1 MVGPQ
6 AQAHPQGL
14 AGGSTAIP
22 GSSAA
27 SAATTSNSKTIVIK
41 LGTSSIL
48 SEETQHPKI
57 GILSS
62 LVETCHTLRSQGH
75 KVVIVCSGAI
85 GMGRIRMHVTE
96 RPKSL
101 GERQALA
108 ALGQLRL
115 IALWDSLFGTVGIDV
130 AQVLLTRNDIADRPR
145 YNNAR
150 TTLNTLISPPFNA
163 IPIVN
168 ENDTVSVSELRF
180 GDNDTLS
187 AITAGLVDAD
197 YLFLCTDVD
206 GLYTSNP
213 RSDPAARRLGI
224 VPDVAAARKAVSV
237 ATMGSSFGTGGMQ
250 TKLIAAE
257 LATAAGV
264 ATVVLNGEHPENMIK
279 VVANGIPSQHASL
292 GTTTNSSVSS
302 PRFRMDSLASSVSSL
317 ASEDADLIGFPP
329 LDGPAHT
336 LFLPK
341 PNPLPSRKW
350 SILHAL
356 HPAGALIIDEGA
368 FNRITRADSGG
379 RLLPAGVVGV
389 EGNWER
395 MQAIRLVV
403 RRRVSKSTPHTNG
416 LEEGEPLSSSTQYVR
431 NLGQYLLRTDS
442 SHPATPGTKTPPVID
457 SLRKDARPAPSSPL
471 ATGDSHHPELAASAP
486 SAKATSAASS
496 ALESGQKISPSAAS
510 HESLTVSQDN
520 AEVEGEDWEWQL
532 VEVGRALA
540 NYTSIESE
548 RIKGSKSSQISSV
561 LGYADSEY
569 VTDQVALHTL
579 TLP

>member
-1 MVGPQ
+1 MTGSHSVPATGPSHSHH
-6 AQAHPQGL
+6 ANPP
-14 AGGSTAIP
+14 T
-22 GSSAA
+22 SAA
-27 SAATTSNSKTIVIK
+27 SSSSKTIVIK
-41 LGTSSIL
+41 LGTSSII
-48 SEETQHPKI
+48 SEETQLPKI
-57 GILSS
+57 AILSS
-62 LVETCHTLRSQGH
+62 LVETCHKLRSLGH

-85 GMGRIRMHVTE
+85 GMGRIRMHVNE
-96 RPKSL
+96 KPKSL

-150 TTLNTLISPPFNA
+150 TTLNTLISAPFNA

-197 YLFLCTDVD
+197 FLFLCTDVD
-206 GLYTSNP
+206 GLYTGNP
-213 RSDPAARRLGI
+213 RSDPNARRLG
-224 VPDVAAARKAVSV
+224 VVEDVAAARKAVSV

-264 ATVVLNGEHPENMIK
+264 ATVIINGEHPENMIK
-279 VVANGIPSQHASL
+279 VVAKGIPSIGTESTSL
-292 GTTTNSSVSS
+292 
-302 PRFRMDSLASSVSSL
+302 RMDSLASSVSSL
-317 ASEDADLIGFPP
+317 ASDEKELIGYPP
-329 LDGPAHT
+329 LDSPAHT
-336 LFLPK
+336 IFLPK
-341 PNPLPSRKW
+341 ANPLSSRKW

-368 FNRITRADSGG
+368 FKRIARADSGG

-403 RRRVSKSTPHTNG
+403 RRRISKAIPHATGLEQGAPLSNSTPIAR
-416 LEEGEPLSSSTQYVR
+416 S
-431 NLGQYLLRTDS
+431 LGQYLLRNDTDS
-442 SHPATPGTKTPPVID
+442 VSGTRTPPVID
-457 SLRKDARPAPSSPL
+457 SLRKGSVAAASVPSSPSS
-471 ATGDSHHPELAASAP
+471 TAASPAD
-486 SAKATSAASS
+486 AAAHATTSQST
-496 ALESGQKISPSAAS
+496 
-510 HESLTVSQDN
+510 LTKDGDQ
-520 AEVEGEDWEWQL
+520 DWEWQL
-532 VEVGRALA
+532 IEVGRALA

-548 RIKGSKSSQISSV
+548 RIKGLKSSQISST

-569 VTDQVALHTL
+569 LTDQVALHTL
-579 TLP
+579 SLPDPYPSQ

>member
-1 MVGPQ
+1 MVHHAQTSAGPS
-6 AQAHPQGL
+6 GS
-14 AGGSTAIP
+14 AGQ
-22 GSSAA
+22 AA
-27 SAATTSNSKTIVIK
+27 SAASTAAAAAHGVDAAGSSSKTIVIK
-41 LGTSSIL
+41 LGTSSII
-48 SEETQHPKI
+48 SEETRHPKI
-57 GILSS
+57 AILSS
-62 LVETCHTLRSQGH
+62 LVETCYTLRSLGH

-85 GMGRIRMHVTE
+85 GIGRLRMKINE
-96 RPKSL
+96 KPKSV

-115 IALWDSLFGTVGIDV
+115 IALWDSLFQTVGIDV

-145 YNNAR
+145 YSNAR
-150 TTLNTLISPPFNA
+150 TTLNTLMSPPFNA

-206 GLYTSNP
+206 GLYTGNP
-213 RSDPAARRLGI
+213 RSDPNARRLGV
-224 VPDVAAARKAVSV
+224 VPDVAAVRKAVSV

-264 ATVVLNGEHPENMIK
+264 ATVILNGSHPENMIK
-279 VVANGIPSQHASL
+279 VVEQGLPS
-292 GTTTNSSVSS
+292 SSATSAAT
-302 PRFRMDSLASSVSSL
+302 MDSLASSISSL
-317 ASEDADLIGFPP
+317 ASEEAALIGHPP
-329 LDGPAHT
+329 LEEPAHT

-341 PNPLPSRKW
+341 PNPLSSRKW

-356 HPAGALIIDEGA
+356 HPAGTLIIDEGA
-368 FNRITRADSGG
+368 FNRIARADSGG

-403 RRRVSKSTPHTNG
+403 RRQVPRHSDAAVRGAANDHDPSLVN
-416 LEEGEPLSSSTQYVR
+416 SSQYAR
-431 NLGQYLLRTDS
+431 NIGQYLVRTDAS
-442 SHPATPGTKTPPVID
+442 SPLLSGARTPPVID
-457 SLRKDARPAPSSPL
+457 SLRKSTASVPLSPSPL
-471 ATGDSHHPELAASAP
+471 IAS
-486 SAKATSAASS
+486 TSS
-496 ALESGQKISPSAAS
+496 ANDLGSSSDGTPAQQSSGTGAERGVASESTAA
-510 HESLTVSQDN
+510 
-520 AEVEGEDWEWQL
+520 EDWEWQL
-532 VEVGRALA
+532 IEVGRALA

-548 RIKGSKSSQISSV
+548 RIKGIKSSQIASV
-561 LGYADSEY
+561 LGYADSDY

-579 TLP
+579 SLH